1 VSRAHRRFLR
11 VATLAV
17 EVVAGTNLGARAVS
31 TGERLSVGTAAGND
45 LTLSDET
52 VSRYHLELVREEHG
66 VRVVDLESTNGTL
79 VAGVRLER
87 GLVQPGTVVEIG
99 ASKLRI
105 DGNARATVEL
115 HDGDALGNLRG
126 STAAMRRM
134 MASIKKVS
142 ATEVPILLVG
152 ESGTGKELI
161 ARAIHEHSGRHAGPL
176 VTVDCG
182 ALSPGVVSSELFGHE
197 RGAFTG
203 ADRQRAGAFEHASG
217 GTLFLDEIGELP
229 PELQT
234 YLLGALERKTVKRVG
249 GHQDIPIDVR
259 VVSATNRDLR
269 AEVNAGNFRLDL
281 YYRLAV
287 ACVNVPPLRD
297 RIADIPLLVEHFA
310 KQMGSSA
317 PVDEIVPPK
326 VMARLRTHRWPG
338 NVRELRNLVEASVAM
353 GEAIDLDTSSVP
365 GDGGADATIDGLS
378 SMRYRDAR
386 DAMLRKFERD
396 YLTTIIDRAGGN
408 VSKAAREA
416 GMNRSHLSELLHRHK
431 LR

>member
-1 VSRAHRRFLR
+1 
-11 VATLAV
+11 LAV
-17 EVVAGTNLGARAVS
+17 EVVEGPNRSARAVS
-31 TGERLSVGTAAGND
+31 EGERLSVGTANGND

-52 VSRYHLELVREEHG
+52 VSRYHLELVREDNG
-66 VRVVDLESTNGTL
+66 VRLVDLESTNGTV

-87 GLVQPGTVVEIG
+87 GLVQPGTVLEIG
-99 ASKLRI
+99 DTKLRI
-105 DGNARATVEL
+105 DGNARAVVEL
-115 HDGDALGNLRG
+115 HEGDALGELRG

-134 MASIKKVS
+134 MAHIKKI
-142 ATEVPILLVG
+142 ATSDVPILLVG

-161 ARAIHEHSGRHAGPL
+161 ARAIHEHSTRHAGPL

-217 GTLFLDEIGELP
+217 GTIFLDEIGELP
-229 PELQT
+229 SEMQT
-234 YLLGALERKTVKRVG
+234 YLLGALERKRVKRVG
-249 GHQDIPIDVR
+249 GHKDIPVDVR
-259 VVSATNRDLR
+259 VVSATNRDVR
-269 AEVNAGNFRLDL
+269 AQVNAGSFRLDL

-287 ACVNVPPLRD
+287 ACINVPPLRE
-297 RIADIPLLVEHFA
+297 RLADIPLLVEHFA
-310 KQMGSSA
+310 RQMGSSA
-317 PVDEIVPPK
+317 AVETIVPPD
-326 VMARLRTHRWPG
+326 VMARLNTHRWPG

-353 GEAIDLDTSSVP
+353 GEAIEL
-365 GDGGADATIDGLS
+365 DATATPEGLVAPAALEQLGE
-378 SMRYRDAR
+378 MRYRDAR
-386 DAMLRKFERD
+386 NAVLRQFERD